1 KTSFFIPPA
10 YMKKCIHG
18 DKVVAIIRTENERE
32 VAEPQE
38 LIEQSLTRFIGRVKM
53 FKGKLN
59 VVPDHP
65 QLKKLSLKAK
75 LKKGLKPDNFAEGDW
90 VVAHL
95 VRHPLK
101 GDNTFFVEISEKITD
116 ADDKIAPW
124 WVTLAQN
131 DLPNSEPA
139 GIENWELKDDAD
151 LERIDM
157 THVPFVT
164 IDGESTKDMDDALYA
179 KKTESG

>member
-1 KTSFFIPPA
+1 
-10 YMKKCIHG
+10 M
-18 DKVVAIIRTENERE
+18 
-32 VAEPQE
+32 
-38 LIEQSLTRFIGRVKM
+38 
-53 FKGKLN
+53 
-59 VVPDHP
+59 
-65 QLKKLSLKAK
+65 
-75 LKKGLKPDNFAEGDW
+75 

-151 LERIDM
+151 SERIDM

-179 KKTESG
+179 KKTESGDFELTIAIADPTAYITPEDEMDKVARERGYTHLSTRP